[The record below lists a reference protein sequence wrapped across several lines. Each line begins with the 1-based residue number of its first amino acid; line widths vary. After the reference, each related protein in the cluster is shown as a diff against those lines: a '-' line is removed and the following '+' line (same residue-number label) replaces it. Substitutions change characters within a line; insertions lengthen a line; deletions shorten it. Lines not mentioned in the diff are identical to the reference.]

1 MVKEKLT
8 EYLDGLNAMVRERE
22 VSRTTL
28 KSLVRGSGRM
38 VLLSSELAEPVEG
51 ASAIHSPSIGSAPAH

>member
-28 KSLVRGSGRM
+28 KLLVRGSGRM
-38 VLLSSELAEPVEG
+38 VLPSFEPTEPVEG
-51 ASAIHSPSIGSAPAH
+51 ASAIHSPSIDSAPAH

>member
-8 EYLDGLNAMVRERE
+8 EYLDGLNAMVIERE

-38 VLLSSELAEPVEG
+38 VLPSFELAEPVEG
-51 ASAIHSPSIGSAPAH
+51 ASAIHSPSTDSAPAH